1 MFKNRL
7 LFPAAIHLEGTHS
20 EELLITTEFQTFY
33 QYLETHLS
41 VYWVPSDLLSLE
53 KNWRKY
59 GKTYYLVS
67 SKFYNQ
73 INIRLWHTTFRG
85 KSTDSSVKK
94 Y

>member
-41 VYWVPSDLLSLE
+41 VY
-53 KNWRKY
+53 
-59 GKTYYLVS
+59 
-67 SKFYNQ
+67 
-73 INIRLWHTTFRG
+73 
-85 KSTDSSVKK
+85 
-94 Y
+94 